1 MRPLYGLV
9 NLDIFKKIHLNF
21 AKLNLNYTMIKT
33 FITIALATCTSV
45 IYSQDNN
52 YTERVILEKDSI
64 PVFDK
69 MYISDAFSSS
79 YFYCTTNCSVAIT
92 ASEFAA
98 FNNDITNF
106 NSDIKT
112 FRSLD
117 QKSIITI
124 FPKHTIKG
132 ISDVTIFLE
141 NNFIKNNLTE
151 THSSVVK
158 HLQVVNQYDPLD
170 TKRGFN

>member
-1 MRPLYGLV
+1 MNPLYGLV
-9 NLDIFKKIHLNF
+9 KLYIFSEIHLNF
-21 AKLNLNYTMIKT
+21 AKLNLNYIMNKT
-33 FITIALATCTSV
+33 FITIVFAVCASV
-45 IYSQDNN
+45 FYAQDSN
-52 YTERVILEKDSI
+52 YTERVILQQDSI

-79 YFYCTTNCSVAIT
+79 YFYCTTNCSAVISDA
-92 ASEFAA
+92 EFAA

-112 FRSLD
+112 FRSAD

-124 FPKHTIKG
+124 FPKHTIK
-132 ISDVTIFLE
+132 DVSYFSYFLE
-141 NNFIKNNLTE
+141 TNFLKNNFNG
-151 THSSVVK
+151 THSSTVK

-170 TKRGFN
+170 SKRGFN

>member
-1 MRPLYGLV
+1 MNPLFGLV
-9 NLDIFKKIHLNF
+9 KLDAFNEFHLNF
-21 AKLNLNYTMIKT
+21 AKLNLNYIMNKT
-33 FITIALATCTSV
+33 FITIVFAACASV
-45 IYSQDNN
+45 IYAQDSN
-52 YTERVILEKDSI
+52 YTERVILEQDSI

-79 YFYCTTNCSVAIT
+79 YFYCTTNFSATISD
-92 ASEFAA
+92 AEFAA
-98 FNNDITNF
+98 FNNDISNF
-106 NSDIKT
+106 NSDVKG
-112 FRSLD
+112 FRSMD

-132 ISDVTIFLE
+132 ISDFTGFLE
-141 NNFIKNNLTE
+141 TNFLKNNFTG